1 MTDTT
6 KATPRPWTLHEGQ
19 WADHS
24 DDGGGGFHV
33 RMPGFEDHGGPSARY
48 FDYAGNA
55 YPEDADYTEAE
66 ANAALIV
73 TAVNVYDAMKAVE
86 AAARTVGDKFD
97 IYVACLL
104 ADILED
110 RPSSP
115 PTDHAHLEVSE
126 AVDELQTAL
135 AALDAIRKPDNGK
148 TGEAVI

>member
-73 TAVNVYDAMKAVE
+73 AAVNEYDALKAVE
-86 AAARTVGDKFD
+86 AAARRLKAERD
-97 IYVACLL
+97 IDA
-104 ADILED
+104 AMGANDD
-110 RPSSP
+110 
-115 PTDHAHLEVSE
+115 ALEV
-126 AVDELQTAL
+126 ADAALDLAL
-135 AALDAIRKPDNGK
+135 AALDAIRKPPTGK
-148 TGEAVI
+148 TGEAVV